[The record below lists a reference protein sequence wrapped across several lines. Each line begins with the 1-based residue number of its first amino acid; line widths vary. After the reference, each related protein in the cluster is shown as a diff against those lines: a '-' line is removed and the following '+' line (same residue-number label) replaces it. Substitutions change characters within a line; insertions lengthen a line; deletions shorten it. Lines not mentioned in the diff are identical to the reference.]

1 MSDSSDI
8 RVEVTN
14 AGSQA
19 VSVINATGS
28 TPTVTDGASVT
39 VHVAGGPTG
48 VQGVTGPTGPQ
59 GLSITGPT
67 GPQGV
72 AGNSG
77 NLGDLAD
84 VQASSVAAGDL
95 LRYSNGKWRNTP
107 ESTVTD
113 GGNF

>member
-39 VHVAGGPTG
+39 VHVAG
-48 VQGVTGPTGPQ
+48 GPTGPQ